1 MSSIF
6 LKETNNLS
14 LSRMEKYLA
23 IIKVLD
29 DMDSI
34 TQKQVINRAG
44 IEIVAAN
51 ELFNFL
57 VKLEIVI
64 EKNLGAKKVYSI
76 TEKGQRICEY
86 FRLDDDDAIFDGTGI
101 FRID

>member
-1 MSSIF
+1 
-6 LKETNNLS
+6 
-14 LSRMEKYLA
+14 MEKYLA

-34 TQKQVINRAG
+34 TQKQAVHKAG
-44 IEIVAAN
+44 IEITAAN
-51 ELFNFL
+51 EMFAFL
-57 VKLEIVI
+57 VKLDMII

-76 TEKGQRICEY
+76 TLKGQRICEY
-86 FRLDDDDAIFDGTGI
+86 FGLDDDDAIFDGSGI